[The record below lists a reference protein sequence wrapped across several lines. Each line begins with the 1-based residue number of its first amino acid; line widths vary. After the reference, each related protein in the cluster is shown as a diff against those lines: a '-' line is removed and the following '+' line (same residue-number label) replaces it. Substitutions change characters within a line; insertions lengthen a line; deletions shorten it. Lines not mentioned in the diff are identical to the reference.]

1 MHWVARIFLGPSKH
15 AQTTQSLF
23 KAFNTI
29 TLLPRIFQVH
39 NTCTKNETNNLQR
52 LFLSLYAWIDEI
64 LTIVAN
70 VGVLG
75 NKYRDH
81 VGF

>member
-1 MHWVARIFLGPSKH
+1 MHWVARISLGPSKH
-15 AQTTQSLF
+15 AQTNQSSF

-29 TLLPRIFQVH
+29 TLLRSILQTH
-39 NTCTKNETNNLQR
+39 NTCTKNETNNLRR

-70 VGVLG
+70 VWVLG

-81 VGF
+81 MGI